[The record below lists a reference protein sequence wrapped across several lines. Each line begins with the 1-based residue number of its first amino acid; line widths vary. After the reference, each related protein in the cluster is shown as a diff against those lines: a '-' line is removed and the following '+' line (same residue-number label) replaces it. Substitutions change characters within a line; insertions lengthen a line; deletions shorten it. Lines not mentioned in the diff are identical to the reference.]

1 MDPRLHP
8 KVLLV
13 EVATIK
19 EESTLHWKNL
29 EEECCPRIQGP
40 WVPKERCKAQE
51 PG

>member
-1 MDPRLHP
+1 MDPRLQS

-19 EESTLHWKNL
+19 EGGTLHWKSL
-29 EEECCPRIQGP
+29 EDECCLRMQEPWAPR
-40 WVPKERCKAQE
+40 ERCKAQE